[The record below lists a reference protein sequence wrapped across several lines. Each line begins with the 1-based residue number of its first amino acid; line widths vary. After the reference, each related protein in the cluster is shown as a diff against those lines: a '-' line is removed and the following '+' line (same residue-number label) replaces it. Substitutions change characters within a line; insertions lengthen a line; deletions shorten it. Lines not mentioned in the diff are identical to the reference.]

1 MSMFDTLQTYMIAA
15 AHGAAHV
22 YHSAVMLERD
32 ITNWEEAHPEFEPL
46 IEAAKQEAIL
56 LLSIVGVTPQ
66 TTVMLGSLIIA
77 ALKNMAALDPTVA
90 SGNWASSSPQYS
102 DSQAEKQSSFF

>member
-1 MSMFDTLQTYMIAA
+1 MSMFDTLQTYMAAA

-32 ITNWEEAHPEFEPL
+32 ITNWEEAHPEFAPL

-77 ALKNMAALDPTVA
+77 ALKSMAARDPTVV
-90 SGNWASSSPQYS
+90 SGGDRSSPQYS